1 MDDANRPNPPRR
13 LGRPDFLAELEGK
26 TLSPSDPSSRIF
38 QTVAATKQ
46 DTSNIIQLLS
56 EPAEG
61 SGNQLD
67 QLALAIDQLSQQI
80 EAHSCLMETHAGL
93 IAMLI
98 ERTR

>member
-1 MDDANRPNPPRR
+1 MNDADRPTPPRR
-13 LGRPDFLAELEGK
+13 LGRPEFLVKLEGK
-26 TLSPSDPSSRIF
+26 TLSPSDPAARIF
-38 QTVAATKQ
+38 QTVEATKE

-80 EAHSCLMETHAGL
+80 EAHSRLMETHAGL